1 MVMSGI
7 ICRKLNPK
15 DDLNILAKIDLEC
28 VLHNDV
34 NYMCPEVISENNAK
48 LTNKIKNN
56 TVNIKQTNIKKMLD
70 SIIVA
75 EINDKIIGYSITQT
89 PDLSER
95 QVPNADYELV
105 RIAVLPEYQSK
116 GVATALWNAVIA
128 EMKQQNKSVLQ
139 LAVDIAGPEDNNGV
153 RGKGNEKAIKF
164 YKGKGCTFLNN
175 TSQYKSKT
183 GIPQSKICVQGWMI
197 KDINEK

>member
-1 MVMSGI
+1 MSMSNVV
-7 ICRKLNPK
+7 CRKLNLQ
-15 DDLNILAKIDLEC
+15 DDLNILTKIDLEC
-28 VLHNDV
+28 VLHNDID
-34 NYMCPEVISENNAK
+34 YMCSEVISENSQR

-56 TVNIKQTNIKKMLD
+56 TTNVKQSNIKKLLD
-70 SIIVA
+70 SVIVA
-75 EINDKIIGYSITQT
+75 EIKGKIVGYSITQT
-89 PDLSER
+89 PDESEKI
-95 QVPNADYELV
+95 VPNADYELV
-105 RIAVLPEYQSK
+105 RIAVLPEYQSQ
-116 GVATALWNAVIA
+116 GVATALWNAVMA
-128 EMKQQNKSVLQ
+128 EMKKQNKSVLQ
-139 LAVDIAGPEDNNGV
+139 LAVDIRGPEDNNGV